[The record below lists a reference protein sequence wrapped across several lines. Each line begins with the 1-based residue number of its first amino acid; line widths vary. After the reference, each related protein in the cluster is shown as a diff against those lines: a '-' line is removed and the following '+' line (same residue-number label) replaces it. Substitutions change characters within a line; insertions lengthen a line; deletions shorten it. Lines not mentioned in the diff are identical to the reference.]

1 MLKIISSTISPT
13 TQTHLNSQQ
22 ADIDGQVSYEEQVN
36 RAATLWNGKEG
47 SIPKRAAFLEIKAKL
62 TDNAV
67 GEHYCGYCEH
77 NEHSDIEHIYPKG
90 LYPNKA
96 FVWENYMWACKK
108 CNSGLKLDKFKI
120 FNPLGSSST
129 QDITP
134 QHNPRTYVQP
144 SNEDNVLINPR
155 VDDPLDFLF
164 LDLKSGV
171 LVTHPSLTTPRD
183 IERANYTLEL
193 LKIDIR
199 EGLKKAR
206 IIARKGF
213 INSLKRYI
221 IAKNAT
227 SFKELEECMEELHP
241 VIFAYSLEIEKTT
254 TYLSIKEDIITRNHP
269 TVWKEMQRQYL
280 QIPLLTRLFAQAPEA
295 LNW

>member
-13 TQTHLNSQQ
+13 TQTHLNNQQ
-22 ADIDGQVSYEEQVN
+22 ADIDGQVSYKEQVK

-47 SIPKRAAFLEIKAKL
+47 SISKRAAFLEIKAKL
-62 TDNAV
+62 TDNAI
-67 GEHYCGYCEH
+67 GKHYCGYCEH

-120 FNPLGSSST
+120 FNSLGSSNI

-134 QHNPRTYVQP
+134 PHNPRTYIQP
-144 SNEDNVLINPR
+144 LNEDSVFINPR

-171 LVTHPSLTTPRD
+171 LVTHPSLTVTRD

-193 LKIDIR
+193 LEIDAR
-199 EGLKKAR
+199 EGLLEAR
-206 IIARKGF
+206 TVARKRF
-213 INSLKRYI
+213 ISSLKRYI
-221 IAKNAT
+221 IAKNAN
-227 SFKELEECMEELHP
+227 SFAELEECMEELQP
-241 VIFAYSLEIEKTT
+241 VEFLNSLEFEKTKT
-254 TYLSIKEDIITRNHP
+254 CLSIQKDITTRNHP
-269 TVWKEMQRQYL
+269 TVWKEMQRQVL
-280 QIPLLTRLFAQAPEA
+280 SFSKLNQLFLQAPEA
-295 LNW
+295 LEW

>member
-13 TQTHLNSQQ
+13 TQTHLNNQQ
-22 ADIDGQVSYEEQVN
+22 ADINGQASYEEQVN

-47 SIPKRAAFLEIKAKL
+47 SIPKKAAFLEIKAKL
-62 TDNAV
+62 TENAV
-67 GEHYCGYCEH
+67 GEHYCNYCEH

-120 FNPLGSSST
+120 FNPLGSST
-129 QDITP
+129 IQDITP

-144 SNEDNVLINPR
+144 PNEDALLVNPR
-155 VDDPLDFLF
+155 VDTPLDYLF
-164 LDLKSGV
+164 LDLNSGI
-171 LVTHPSLTTPRD
+171 LIAHPNLTAPRD

-221 IAKNAT
+221 IAKKAT
-227 SFKELEECMEELHP
+227 SFAELEECMEELHP
-241 VIFAYSLEIEKTT
+241 VTFIDSLEVEKTT
-254 TYLSIKEDIITRNHP
+254 TCSSIKADILTRNHP
-269 TVWKEMQRQYL
+269 TVWKEMQRQHI
-280 QIPLLTRLFAQAPEA
+280 QIPKLTKLFSQAPEA
-295 LNW
+295 LEW